1 MLAASEGLRREPRL
15 LSARFYP
22 MLCNYEI
29 LLLLFCVL
37 PIDPFE
43 LADACWGTWLSARR
57 FCVLYLSKV
66 VWMCWLILPLS
77 FRPFWKSF

>member
-1 MLAASEGLRREPRL
+1 MLTASEILRMEPRL

-43 LADACWGTWLSARR
+43 WADACWGAWLST
-57 FCVLYLSKV
+57 
-66 VWMCWLILPLS
+66 
-77 FRPFWKSF
+77 